1 MNSHCFGNFLLK
13 KPYSPLPRN
22 EKEGTVDPV
31 SVVALNLHPPYAVGK
46 SQATFE
52 HNLVGQGRLIPN
64 VSENIEQ
71 KNRRCH
77 QGAICGG
84 PGGNP
89 WVCRPWGKRGQQP
102 VSGPLLAALL
112 RSELRH
118 HHHGRRGRSA
128 GDEAQDGQE
137 GKDPEPRLEKEMEDD
152 FALGKLSPDT
162 FGRTR
167 TPDNFPEGYNF
178 GRTRAP

>member
-64 VSENIEQ
+64 VSENIGE
-71 KNRRCH
+71 KKSEMSSR
-77 QGAICGG
+77 GYLWWSGG
-84 PGGNP
+84 
-89 WVCRPWGKRGQQP
+89 QP
-102 VSGPLLAALL
+102 LGVS
-112 RSELRH
+112 
-118 HHHGRRGRSA
+118 
-128 GDEAQDGQE
+128 
-137 GKDPEPRLEKEMEDD
+137 
-152 FALGKLSPDT
+152 ALGKTGATACVGPASCGASPQ
-162 FGRTR
+162 
-167 TPDNFPEGYNF
+167 
-178 GRTRAP
+178 